1 MTVATPE
8 SPSPTRRTT
17 LARLAAAPNRRVAA
31 FAWAML
37 SIASACGGDD
47 AADEQA
53 AAASPTTPP
62 ARSTAPASWDVA
74 GVLGACGLSHAHAR
88 AVLGPHRLHV
98 TTTTALA
105 PEGDPATHEAAV
117 GERRPLS
124 ESITDD
130 LDLVWA
136 TTAPNQ
142 PRFSLTQSNNHDR
155 GRAVV
160 VDGEQVYTRDH
171 GRDWYVA
178 PLQSDVHELWLDD
191 AARAVHDVLALAAP
205 QLAVA
210 ASSTPGAGI
219 AGGDA
224 MTIILSR
231 SADRDDARVP
241 ATVRAD
247 PRAAWRAQATIDT
260 IEGTLVL
267 DATSGVW
274 LSATVTVAYSTPGP
288 DGRRLRGRVELR
300 GETTPMAAEAASVS
314 VPAGAL
320 PLLERTRYEVE
331 REELLDGL
339 AGR

>member
-74 GVLGACGLSHAHAR
+74 GVLGACGLSHARAR

-210 ASSTPGAGI
+210 ASSTPG
-219 AGGDA
+219 
-224 MTIILSR
+224 
-231 SADRDDARVP
+231 P
-241 ATVRAD
+241 AS
-247 PRAAWRAQATIDT
+247 PAA
-260 IEGTLVL
+260 
-267 DATSGVW
+267 
-274 LSATVTVAYSTPGP
+274 
-288 DGRRLRGRVELR
+288 
-300 GETTPMAAEAASVS
+300 
-314 VPAGAL
+314 
-320 PLLERTRYEVE
+320 TR
-331 REELLDGL
+331 
-339 AGR
+339 